1 MEHILQFAISI
12 DDEAIKSRIEES
24 ALKQLSK
31 DLSKETKNKIMDTWG
46 SLQWKIEELIKEC
59 VNQYKDEI
67 LESAVRSVS
76 DSIKRSKKYREA
88 LAQVTEEIKND

>member
-12 DDEAIKSRIEES
+12 DDEGIKSRIEES
-24 ALKQLSK
+24 AVKQLSK